1 MLTAQ
6 PRWQSVCLRLLAA
19 AAAALLPVVAIA
31 QGADEL
37 ALTIEQALAGIE
49 FRIDVRPQQAAADL
63 EAQGRQLDLL
73 ATEAPEHPA
82 LPELKQKFSEL
93 QDSLA
98 AGLAEAASPSASPGG
113 VAEVPSAP
121 EAFTVGMEEVNAL
134 HRQAEAEFLRGK
146 PTEATGY
153 LEQAEAQMIAL
164 ERRYGDELPAGH
176 VPLLVAKEKIAAL
189 KDQLAED
196 TPAD

>member
-6 PRWQSVCLRLLAA
+6 RSWQSVRLRLLAA
-19 AAAALLPVVAIA
+19 AGAALLPVVAIA

-73 ATEAPEHPA
+73 ATEAPDHPA
-82 LPELKQKFSEL
+82 LPELKQKYGEL

-98 AGLAEAASPSASPGG
+98 ASLAEAVSPSASPGG

-121 EAFTVGMEEVNAL
+121 EAFTAGMQEVNAL

-146 PTEATGY
+146 PVEASDY
-153 LEQAEAQMIAL
+153 LEQAETQMIDL

-189 KDQLAED
+189 KDQLAEA